1 MKRSVLLAVFLASL
15 FAANAQKHV
24 APYTFGIGLRAGSQ
38 SSTCGV
44 TFKGFV
50 HRFTA
55 LEAQVGWAN
64 SAPAGT
70 LMIQQHF
77 PLMKY
82 RLLHAYAGF
91 GGHYTHRSG
100 YSNYTDLRSGTTV
113 YIDGGSAYGVDV
125 IAGLEFTFPSFPVS
139 ISLDLKPMLEFN
151 QQSSY
156 EFLVDKSIG
165 VKFVF

>member
-1 MKRSVLLAVFLASL
+1 MKRSVLLAAFLVSL
-15 FAANAQKHV
+15 FAVSAQQQQ
-24 APYTFGIGLRAGSQ
+24 APYTLGIGLRAGSQ

-50 HRFTA
+50 HRLTA

-70 LMIQQHF
+70 LLLEQHF
-77 PLMKY
+77 SLLRYHM
-82 RLLHAYAGF
+82 LHAYVGV

-100 YSNYTDLRSGTTV
+100 FSNYTDLRSGTTV
-113 YIDGGSAYGVDV
+113 YIDGGSAYGVDA
-125 IAGLEFTFPSFPVS
+125 IAGIEFSFPSFPVS

-151 QQSSY
+151 QQNSY

>member
-1 MKRSVLLAVFLASL
+1 
-15 FAANAQKHV
+15 
-24 APYTFGIGLRAGSQ
+24 
-38 SSTCGV
+38 
-44 TFKGFV
+44 
-50 HRFTA
+50 
-55 LEAQVGWAN
+55 
-64 SAPAGT
+64 
-70 LMIQQHF
+70 
-77 PLMKY
+77 MKY
-82 RLLHAYAGF
+82 HKLNVYAGF

-113 YIDGGSAYGVDV
+113 YIDGGSAYGVDA